1 MSLRVGKLTVMIQL
15 ATHWPPAARD
25 RAGARIRSGD
35 LSPSRTQTTGPQDMP
50 NATTN
55 RLAAISAVV
64 PEELPKTAVV
74 RSGVLSVMFCSV
86 HRLLT
91 VVHADALPKMIAI
104 VPRVIVMPIDPMISN
119 GFRPIR
125 SIVAIAIS
133 VVSTLMVAPISEM
146 MNDWLSSKPTACHS
160 TFE

>member
-1 MSLRVGKLTVMIQL
+1 M
-15 ATHWPPAARD
+15 
-25 RAGARIRSGD
+25 
-35 LSPSRTQTTGPQDMP
+35 
-50 NATTN
+50 
-55 RLAAISAVV
+55 
-64 PEELPKTAVV
+64 
-74 RSGVLSVMFCSV
+74 
-86 HRLLT
+86 
-91 VVHADALPKMIAI
+91 VHADALPKMIAI

-146 MNDWLSSKPTACHS
+146 TNDWLSSKPTACQS